1 MNGFDFCYSITS
13 LKNRAKT
20 EESKKSSWYCCR
32 PSLWFN
38 FVSQDGKGKR
48 NFLKDV
54 NKNIKK
60 LFYKQR
66 RNNRNT
72 YSRGIRRS
80 LQALSP
86 FAINQYIQASK
97 RIREKTKHN

>member
-20 EESKKSSWYCCR
+20 EESKKGSWYCR

-48 NFLKDV
+48 NFLKNI
-54 NKNIKK
+54 NKNIK
-60 LFYKQR
+60 
-66 RNNRNT
+66 N
-72 YSRGIRRS
+72 I
-80 LQALSP
+80 LQT
-86 FAINQYIQASK
+86 K
-97 RIREKTKHN
+97 EK